1 MFIGKYYKS
10 SLIQI
15 IIGCSCYIISL
26 LIISEFVSTT
36 LYETYKYNI
45 FILML
50 MDMCFMIYNIR
61 YSEKEVKDQ
70 TTYFVKPKEHIE
82 NSVTDIDVHKSA
94 MLSSDHN
101 MKITHEQTSSI
112 DNKSYDLFSVTRTTE
127 TAKSGE
133 SAKSEKS
140 EKSEKTEKNF

>member
-26 LIISEFVSTT
+26 LIISEFISTAI
-36 LYETYKYNI
+36 YETYKYHI
-45 FILML
+45 FILVL

-82 NSVTDIDVHKSA
+82 NSVTDNKSITLT
-94 MLSSDHN
+94 LSSDHN
-101 MKITHEQTSSI
+101 MKLTHEPTSSI
-112 DNKSYDLFSVTRTTE
+112 DNKSYDLFDE
-127 TAKSGE
+127 
-133 SAKSEKS
+133 
-140 EKSEKTEKNF
+140 N